1 MAGRRPGAI
10 VLYRPLETPI
20 MILWLLAGL
29 PFLCGLLLWTALR
42 RRLPDGRERL
52 LVTAAALGC
61 WIVFLSEGLS
71 LFGAIGPWPVRIAW
85 ILLAVGLA
93 WWVWRER
100 DPLPD
105 PPPLRGRGRL
115 LPPQDPIDLAFIVLS
130 GAAVLALLAIA
141 LTAPPNTYDSMT
153 YHMTRVLRWIQQGS
167 LRHFP
172 SHNLR
177 QVQYG
182 PFAELAV
189 LHLYLLKGTD
199 RLANLPQWLAMVGSV
214 IGTSALA
221 ARLGAGRAG
230 QVMAGVFCLTL
241 PMGIIQSTGTQNDY
255 VEAFWLV
262 CLAYALLRLL
272 DCQEGE
278 RGVWIWTFGAAFGLA
293 LCTKASGYLYTVPF
307 GLWLVAGAW
316 RLRKWEAWKI
326 LVPFGLLAVSI
337 NAGTWWRNYELF
349 GSPIGTDANR
359 TLVAN
364 SAWTPGIVVSNALRN
379 LAVHS
384 NVSWVDLRG
393 PVDRAVRRA
402 HEALGLDVE
411 DTRSTY
417 RNSRDFRLLTKPNHE
432 DEAGNGFHLLVI
444 VPVLIVL
451 AARPRRE
458 VWIYAL
464 AVIAGFLLL
473 CLYLRWQHWIS
484 RLQLPLFVL
493 MAPVVGTMVPRRLSR
508 FVAAALLV
516 LAVPPIVHNDTRRL
530 LGEGNVFSRDR
541 TEMMFANR
549 PERYA
554 PYLRIAEEIRA
565 SGCRRIG
572 LITGYN
578 DYEYPL
584 WVMLDAKV
592 PLEYRIEHLEVENES
607 TPLLAEEPFAGFQPC
622 LVVSLREPV
631 LGVIGGGHR

>member
-1 MAGRRPGAI
+1 M
-10 VLYRPLETPI
+10 T
-20 MILWLLAGL
+20 LWLLAGL
-29 PFLCGLLLWTALR
+29 PFLCGLLLWRALAG
-42 RRLPDGRERL
+42 RLADGRERM
-52 LVTAAALGC
+52 LVTAAALGV

-71 LFGAIGPWPVRIAW
+71 LFGALGPWPVRIVW
-85 ILLAVGLA
+85 IALAALA
-93 WWVWRER
+93 MTLATRFSPLSRRSGREA
-100 DPLPD
+100 
-105 PPPLRGRGRL
+105 GRGAGGEGFDGL
-115 LPPQDPIDLAFIVLS
+115 DLAFLAVS
-130 GAAVLALLAIA
+130 AAVMLALLAIA

-182 PFAELAV
+182 PFSELAI

-214 IGTSALA
+214 IGVSALA

-230 QVMAGVFCLTL
+230 QVLAGVFCLTL
-241 PMGIIQSTGTQNDY
+241 PMGIVQATGTQTDY

-272 DCQEGE
+272 DSEGAE
-278 RGVWIWTFGAAFGLA
+278 RGAWVWTFGAAFGLA

-307 GLWLVAGAW
+307 GVWLLIGLWRA
-316 RLRKWEAWKI
+316 RKWEAWRV
-326 LVPFGLLAVSI
+326 LVPVGLLVLAL
-337 NAGTWWRNYELF
+337 NAGTWWRNQALF
-349 GSPIGTDANR
+349 GSPLGTEANR

-364 SAWTPGIVVSNALRN
+364 SAWTPGIVVSNAIRN
-379 LAVHS
+379 LAVHA
-384 NVSWVDLRG
+384 NVPWVDVRG
-393 PVDRAVRRA
+393 PVDRAVRRV
-402 HEALGLDVE
+402 HGMLGLDVE

-417 RNSRDFRLLTKPNHE
+417 RNSRDFRLLTRPNHE

-444 VPVLIVL
+444 LSVLIAL
-451 AARPRRE
+451 AFRPRRE
-458 VWIYAL
+458 VVVYAL
-464 AVIAGFLLL
+464 AVVAGFLLL

-493 MAPVVGTMVPRRLSR
+493 MAPVVGTLVPRRLSR

-516 LAVPPIVHNDTRRL
+516 LAIPPVVHDDTRLL
-530 LGEGNVFSRDR
+530 LGEGNVFSRGR

-549 PERYA
+549 PELYA
-554 PYLRIAEEIRA
+554 PYLRLAEEVRA

-578 DYEYPL
+578 DYEYPF

-592 PLEYRIEHLEVENES
+592 PLEHRIEHVEVDNES
-607 TPLLAEEPFAGFQPC
+607 TPLLAREPFAGFRPC
-622 LVVSLREPV
+622 LVVSLRAPD
-631 LGVIGGGHR
+631 LGVVARR